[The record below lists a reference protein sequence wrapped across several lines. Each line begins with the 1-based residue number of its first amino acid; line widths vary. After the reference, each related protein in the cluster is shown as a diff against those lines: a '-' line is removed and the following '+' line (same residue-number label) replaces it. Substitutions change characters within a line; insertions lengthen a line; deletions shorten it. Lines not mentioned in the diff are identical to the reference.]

1 VEERRGEGSVLICSD
16 CSYPYFQF
24 VLVRYRTGETFVLGL
39 SFIPSEIPFLI

>member
-1 VEERRGEGSVLICSD
+1 VEERRGEGSVLI